1 MTSQNEVFL
10 LDANVFIEPK
20 NRFYPFDVFP
30 GYWAFLLQELGGEH
44 VKSIMHVYDELM
56 GHEDDLSEWAKKL
69 GRKRFEDCAND
80 ATVFTR
86 YLEVASYVRSLEG
99 AGRKQKRRGAIE
111 EFLQDGVAH
120 PWLVARASV
129 YGETVVTMEASR
141 LQKQTKVSL
150 VDVCHHFDV
159 KCSEVVPFLRR
170 SKARFELAVDKA

>member
-56 GHEDDLSEWAKKL
+56 GHEDDLSDWTKKL

-80 ATVFTR
+80 ATVCSLPR
-86 YLEVASYVRSLEG
+86 SGLLCALLGGYRQKAEASWCHRGVSEGWGCRSLARS
-99 AGRKQKRRGAIE
+99 AG
-111 EFLQDGVAH
+111 F
-120 PWLVARASV
+120 
-129 YGETVVTMEASR
+129 
-141 LQKQTKVSL
+141 
-150 VDVCHHFDV
+150 C
-159 KCSEVVPFLRR
+159 LRR
-170 SKARFELAVDKA
+170 DACDNGGITPAEANQSLTC